1 MSIICVDGVMQ
12 CMFVEMIFPINK
24 EGGKSNLKS
33 ARSHLFSLYISK
45 CGKHENFFFL
55 IVLDKLF
62 VDVCFID
69 LIFNK
74 CMSIILKCSF
84 NWLFTIYIII

>member
-1 MSIICVDGVMQ
+1 
-12 CMFVEMIFPINK
+12 MILPEYK
-24 EGGKSNLKS
+24 EGGNSNLKS
-33 ARSHLFSLYISK
+33 ACSHLFSLYISK
-45 CGKHENFFFL
+45 CGKHENFFL

-62 VDVCFID
+62 VDVYFIG

-74 CMSIILKCSF
+74 YMSIILKCSL

>member
-1 MSIICVDGVMQ
+1 
-12 CMFVEMIFPINK
+12 MFVEMIFFINK
-24 EGGKSNLKS
+24 EGGKFNLKLVS
-33 ARSHLFSLYISK
+33 FYLFSLYISK
-45 CGKHENFFFL
+45 CGKYENFFL

-74 CMSIILKCSF
+74 CMLIILKCSL
-84 NWLFTIYIII
+84 NWLFIIYIII

>member
-1 MSIICVDGVMQ
+1 
-12 CMFVEMIFPINK
+12 MIFPIYK

-33 ARSHLFSLYISK
+33 ASSHLFSLYISK
-45 CGKHENFFFL
+45 CGKHENFFL

-62 VDVCFID
+62 VDVYFID

-74 CMSIILKCSF
+74 CMSFILKCSL